1 MNVILKTISQFK
13 LFTINSR
20 SRLTHNVKSSL
31 HDSRVFLWLLEVFS
45 VPIFDPTSWE
55 KVKKHLETV
64 PLDGARKMQLRMF
77 LKKSMAVVSDQRNVL
92 TVYVPNRLVKD
103 FLENNGYVDTIRA
116 ATMESLGREY
126 RVVIDLHSNMNFG
139 DKKSAQFKQDSGI
152 QNSSLSVSQNSN
164 TGVGYHFNGVK
175 QNYPQT
181 SRSPQTFVQPQS
193 SFPSD
198 VSQDSETSSLDRFG
212 LNLDLGT
219 RYDNSA
225 AIGAGPGAGA
235 NSGTE
240 SQFDN
245 RIIPSQD
252 DSFQN
257 MGFSKQ
263 LTLAEVKDNP
273 FFRHHAHLIQKN
285 KNFDNFV
292 EGPTNATLCDSGR
305 KVAEHPGTS
314 DRNPLFVYGDTG
326 LGKTH
331 ILFAI
336 ANSLQVNYPEKKVM
350 YVPLISIYQDFVQ
363 AVDDYSK
370 SKNSVTGLISKFKAL
385 YKSLDVLLI
394 DDMQEFNN
402 RFSDA
407 FVGEFTNIMNEIS
420 TSGKQL
426 VFAAS
431 VHPSEIKK
439 IDSRLSS
446 RFRSGVVIKVE
457 PPDSDTRR
465 KIILKKI
472 DEMGLKFDRQSVDF
486 MTLKFQTNVRN
497 LEGYIKTIGA
507 TIMGPKSDT
516 IVTVDRVKFVLKDE
530 LAQRA
535 KMVTVDNIK
544 ETVSEYFK
552 ITVKDMDSPTRSKPI
567 ARPRMIAMTLA
578 RELTGQ
584 SYPSLGKQFGDRD
597 HSTVMHAC
605 DKLAKWIQ
613 TDHQIRTDYENL
625 KLQLTE

>member
-1 MNVILKTISQFK
+1 
-13 LFTINSR
+13 
-20 SRLTHNVKSSL
+20 
-31 HDSRVFLWLLEVFS
+31 
-45 VPIFDPTSWE
+45 VPIFDPSSWE
-55 KVKKHLETV
+55 KVKKHLESV
-64 PLDGARKMQLRMF
+64 PLGGARQMQLRMF
-77 LKKSMAVVSDQRNVL
+77 LKKSMAVVSDQHNVL

-103 FLENNGYVDTIRA
+103 FLENNNYVDTIRA

-126 RVVIDLHSNMNFG
+126 RVDIDLQSNMKFG
-139 DKKSAQFKQDSGI
+139 DKKKTQPKQE
-152 QNSSLSVSQNSN
+152 SSFQRGQLAVTSKRHSEGEG
-164 TGVGYHFNGVK
+164 TGVNVEYPYTPHAEVPVNNISVP
-175 QNYPQT
+175 QNDE
-181 SRSPQTFVQPQS
+181 V
-193 SFPSD
+193 
-198 VSQDSETSSLDRFG
+198 SSLDRFG
-212 LNLDLGT
+212 LKIDDMGARFENSSNGT
-219 RYDNSA
+219 GVSNFENA
-225 AIGAGPGAGA
+225 P
-235 NSGTE
+235 
-240 SQFDN
+240 QFEKRN
-245 RIIPSQD
+245 TPPQD
-252 DSFQN
+252 DGFQN

-263 LTLAEVKDNP
+263 LTLAEVKENP
-273 FFRHHAHLIQKN
+273 FYRHHAHLIQKN

-292 EGPTNATLCDSGR
+292 EGPTNATLCDNG
-305 KVAEHPGTS
+305 KLVAEHPGTA

-336 ANSLQVNYPEKKVM
+336 ANSLQTNYPDKKVM
-350 YVPLISIYQDFVQ
+350 YVPLDSIYQDFVQ
-363 AVDDYSK
+363 AVADYSR

-402 RFSDA
+402 KFSDSFA
-407 FVGEFTNIMNEIS
+407 GEFTTIMNEIS

-472 DEMGLKFDRQSVDF
+472 EEMGLKFDKQSVDF

-507 TIMGPKSDT
+507 TILGPKSDT
-516 IVTVDRVKFVLKDE
+516 VITVDRVKSVLKDE

-552 ITVKDMDSPTRSKPI
+552 ISVKDMDSPSRSKPI

-613 TDHQIRTDYENL
+613 TDHQIRSDYENL

>member
-1 MNVILKTISQFK
+1 M
-13 LFTINSR
+13 
-20 SRLTHNVKSSL
+20 
-31 HDSRVFLWLLEVFS
+31 
-45 VPIFDPTSWE
+45 PIFDPTSWE

-64 PLDGARKMQLRMF
+64 PLDGVRKMQLRMF

-103 FLENNGYVDTIRA
+103 FLENNNYVDTIRA

-126 RVVIDLHSNMNFG
+126 RVYIDLQSNMNFG
-139 DKKSAQFKQDSGI
+139 DKKSVQFKQDSGI
-152 QNSSLSVSQNSN
+152 QKNSMYVPRKTNA
-164 TGVGYHFNGVK
+164 GEGYHFNEVK
-175 QNYPQT
+175 QDYQQPL
-181 SRSPQTFVQPQS
+181 SRSSQTFVQPQS
-193 SFPSD
+193 SLSSG
-198 VSQDSETSSLDRFG
+198 VSQESEISSLDRFG

-219 RYDNSA
+219 HYDNSGVSSA
-225 AIGAGPGAGA
+225 GIGSGVNPG
-235 NSGTE
+235 NE

-245 RIIPSQD
+245 RNTPSQD

-263 LTLAEVKDNP
+263 LSLAEVKENP

-292 EGPTNATLCDSGR
+292 EGPTNATLCDSGK

-516 IVTVDRVKFVLKDE
+516 IVTIDRVKFVLKDE

-552 ITVKDMDSPTRSKPI
+552 ITVKDMDSPSRSKPI

>member
-1 MNVILKTISQFK
+1 M
-13 LFTINSR
+13 
-20 SRLTHNVKSSL
+20 
-31 HDSRVFLWLLEVFS
+31 
-45 VPIFDPTSWE
+45 PIFDPSSWE
-55 KVKKHLETV
+55 KVKKHLESV
-64 PLDGARKMQLRMF
+64 PLGGARQMQLRMF
-77 LKKSMAVVSDQRNVL
+77 LKKSMAVVSDQHNVL

-103 FLENNGYVDTIRA
+103 FLENNNYVDTIRA

-126 RVVIDLHSNMNFG
+126 RVNIDLQSNMKFG
-139 DKKSAQFKQDSGI
+139 D
-152 QNSSLSVSQNSN
+152 NSN
-164 TGVGYHFNGVK
+164 TQSKLESPFHGGRIPVPSQRNTDREGDVSKVGYS
-175 QNYPQT
+175 YLPQKEIQMN
-181 SRSPQTFVQPQS
+181 SSSVQPHNEVS
-193 SFPSD
+193 SF
-198 VSQDSETSSLDRFG
+198 DRFG
-212 LNLDLGT
+212 LKIDDMGRGFVPHT
-219 RYDNSA
+219 EA
-225 AIGAGPGAGA
+225 KGASVSDRP
-235 NSGTE
+235 
-240 SQFDN
+240 SQYEKGS
-245 RIIPSQD
+245 ISSQD

-257 MGFSKQ
+257 MSFSKQ
-263 LTLAEVKDNP
+263 LSLAEVKENP
-273 FFRHHAHLIQKN
+273 FYRQHKHLILKN

-292 EGPTNATLCDSGR
+292 EGPTNATLCDNG
-305 KVAEHPGTS
+305 KLVAEHPGTS

-336 ANSLQVNYPEKKVM
+336 ANSLLTNYPDKKVM

-363 AVDDYSK
+363 AVADYST

-402 RFSDA
+402 KFSDSFA
-407 FVGEFTNIMNEIS
+407 GEFTSIMNEIS

-472 DEMGLKFDRQSVDF
+472 EEMGLKFDKQSVDF

-507 TIMGPKSDT
+507 TILGPKSDT
-516 IVTVDRVKFVLKDE
+516 VITVDRVKSVLKDE

-552 ITVKDMDSPTRSKPI
+552 ISVKDMDSPSRSKPI

-613 TDHQIRTDYENL
+613 TDHQIRSDYENL